1 MYESVMKEAWAL
13 WQSKLGEASQKN
25 GHRLQVKE
33 FEYWGNEWPYCFKER
48 DGDVPWVWNSYIG
61 YSVVVV
67 QAYPYP
73 IPGVGPSSTVGFVP
87 QKWPSPKSEHGKH
100 NIIFNPGDYY
110 PDHKHWVAQVA
121 HELGTSN

>member
-48 DGDVPWVWNSYIG
+48 DGDVPWVWNSYVG

-67 QAYPYP
+67 QALPLSYAWGWALFNSWLCAPK
-73 IPGVGPSSTVGFVP
+73 VAEP
-87 QKWPSPKSEHGKH
+87 QERTWQTQHHFQPWRLLS
-100 NIIFNPGDYY
+100 
-110 PDHKHWVAQVA
+110 
-121 HELGTSN
+121 